1 MPARDAITSR
11 SVQTSRLTMHVLQGP
26 GQAGDRPVLFVHGNV
41 SSGVFFR
48 RELERLPPG
57 FVGYAP
63 DLRSYGRTESL
74 PVDATRGLRD
84 WSDDLHS
91 LVVALG
97 LHQGP
102 PIVLLGWSVGGA
114 VVLQYALD
122 HAQHVAGLVL
132 EAPMSPYGFGGTHG
146 LSGTPCFP
154 DFAGSGGAGANPD
167 FVARLG
173 RKDRSDEAPTS
184 PRNIMRA
191 FYFKPPFRMS
201 PEDEEWALDSTFEMT
216 LGDAHYPGSAAT
228 SPNWP
233 GFAPGSQGTNNAIS
247 PKYCNVSG
255 FAQVKPQ
262 PKVLW
267 VRGTDDQIVSDT
279 SLFDMSFLGQIGAV
293 PGWPGPEVC
302 PPQPMVGQT
311 RAVLDAYRQNGGTY
325 EELVFSDC
333 GHSPHLE
340 KPDAFQAALT
350 RFLQSL

>member
-1 MPARDAITSR
+1 MPADHAITSR
-11 SVQTSRLTMHVLQGP
+11 KVKTSRLTMHVLEGP

-41 SSGVFFR
+41 SSGAFFR
-48 RELERLPPG
+48 RELTSLPPG
-57 FVGYAP
+57 FRGLAP
-63 DLRSYGRTESL
+63 DLRGYGQTEPL
-74 PVDATRGLRD
+74 PIDATRGLRD
-84 WSDDLHS
+84 WTDDLHS
-91 LVVALG
+91 LVEALG

-114 VVLQYALD
+114 VVLQYAAD
-122 HAQHVAGLVL
+122 HPDHVAGLVL
-132 EAPMSPYGFGGTHG
+132 EAPMSPYGFGGTRD
-146 LSGTPCFP
+146 LVGTPCFP

-173 RKDRSDEAPTS
+173 RKDRSDEAPTT

-191 FYFKPPFRMS
+191 FYFKPPFCLS
-201 PEDEEWALDSTFEMT
+201 EEEEERALDSTFEMT

-233 GFAPGSQGTNNAIS
+233 GFAPGASGTNNAIA
-247 PKYCNVSG
+247 PKYCNVSS
-255 FAQVKPQ
+255 FAQTTPQ

-293 PGWPGPEVC
+293 PGWPGAEIC
-302 PPQPMVGQT
+302 PPQPMVGQM
-311 RAVLDAYRQNGGTY
+311 RAVLDAYRQRGGQY

-340 KPDAFQAALT
+340 KPEAFQAALT